1 MDLKFKSIE
10 GLRGWMAWWVV
21 IGHAVRL
28 TGTGEWLPGPVAK
41 VVLKP
46 DIAVNVF
53 IVVSGFV
60 ITHLLMNA
68 RESYSHYLWRRFLRL
83 APIYIFCLFLAIAVN
98 DWYMQVFADLP
109 WSFRREMR
117 IDRETQI
124 AEHWWTH
131 LLVHL
136 TLLHGLI
143 PASILKYSPS
153 AFLAPAWSLSL
164 EWQFYLLA
172 PAIVGLMM
180 RSLRSACITLAVL
193 LFAGILSRIVF
204 QGQYEFPSMLLLSIQ
219 YFMLGIVSRLVLSRL
234 RPVPVSPAILLLV
247 ICPLVVYTR
256 SLELGLWALF
266 AIFIL
271 QESGLLA
278 NSSRSFALLQY
289 VLGTNPIIRNLGKF
303 SYSTYL
309 IHVPIMAIVVH
320 FYDAW
325 RPIEQQMHVV
335 IATALAIVV
344 TLIVSPLT
352 YYLIEKPFI
361 DMGKKKKP
369 ARAEDTPIAEAPR
382 ATP

>member
-21 IGHAVRL
+21 AGHAVRL
-28 TGTGEWLPGPVAK
+28 TGTGQWLPGPVAK

-53 IVVSGFV
+53 IIVSGFV

-68 RESYSHYLWRRFLRL
+68 REPYSQYLWRRFLRIV
-83 APIYIFCLFLAIAVN
+83 PIYIFCLFLAIAVT
-98 DWYMQVFADLP
+98 DWYVHVFAELP

-117 IDRETQI
+117 ADRLAQTD
-124 AEHWWTH
+124 EHWWTH
-131 LLVHL
+131 LLAHL

-143 PASILKYSPS
+143 PASVLKYSPS

-180 RSLRSACITLAVL
+180 RSLRSACITAAVL
-193 LFAGILSRIVF
+193 LLAGIVSSTVLR
-204 QGQYEFPSMLLLSIQ
+204 GQYEFPSMLLLSIQ
-219 YFMLGIVSRLVLSRL
+219 YFMVGIVSRLVLSRL
-234 RPVPVSPAILLLV
+234 RPLPVSPVILLLAV
-247 ICPLVVYTR
+247 CPLVAYTR
-256 SLELGLWALF
+256 SLEIGLWALF

-271 QESGLLA
+271 QESGLLV
-278 NSSRSFALLQY
+278 NNSRSFALLQY
-289 VLGTNPIIRNLGKF
+289 VLGTNPVVRNLGKF

-309 IHVPIMAIVVH
+309 IHVPIIAIVVH

-325 RPIEQQMHVV
+325 QPIEQQTDIV

-344 TLIVSPLT
+344 VLIVSPLT

-361 DMGKKKKP
+361 DLGKKKS
-369 ARAEDTPIAEAPR
+369 AVRAAGTPIGSAAS
-382 ATP
+382 